1 VNSIEYTIL
10 VADDEE
16 KIRKVLKINLKN
28 EYRVILAQNG
38 SEAIKYLKN
47 ETVHLV
53 LTDLRMPEH
62 DGLDILHYV
71 QKHHKHIPVIIVT
84 AYGSVENAVQAMKM
98 GAYDYILKPIKIAKL
113 QPLIEK
119 ALQYARVLSEN
130 VHLKE
135 RLKKYE
141 GFRKI
146 ITANPKM
153 QALLE
158 TLKQVATTPAT
169 ILIEG
174 ESGTGKQLVAASA
187 HYMSPQADNPFIEI
201 NCGAIPAN
209 LLESELFGHEK
220 GAFTGAIHTKKG
232 KFELAQNGTIFL
244 DEIGELQFELQVKL
258 LHVLENQ
265 KFTRVGGTQFIN
277 TNARIIAATNR
288 KLSKEVEKKGFRS
301 DLYYRLKVVYLQVP
315 PLREHK
321 EDIPLL
327 VQSFTEKHKRLNRNG
342 HETIKITN
350 EALDILRSY
359 NWPGNIRELEN
370 IIQQSIIF
378 AKEGII
384 NADILPQDIRKNTA
398 KQPRTKEELQVEKN
412 RCTKNIIRDL
422 EYSFLKRIL
431 SKTRGNITQAAE
443 LSGYDRRQIQNLT
456 KKHGINTE
464 NFKEREIELRT
475 D

>member
-1 VNSIEYTIL
+1 MNSIKYTIL
-10 VADDEE
+10 IADDEE
-16 KIRKVLKINLKN
+16 KSRKVLKINLMN
-28 EYRVILAQNG
+28 EFRVILAQNG

-47 ETVHLV
+47 ESVHLV
-53 LTDLRMPEH
+53 LTDLRMPEKG
-62 DGLDILHYV
+62 GLDILHYV
-71 QKHHKHIPVIIVT
+71 QKYHKHIPVIIVT
-84 AYGSVENAVQAMKM
+84 AYGSIENAVQAMKI
-98 GAYDYILKPIKIAKL
+98 GAYDYILKPIKISKL
-113 QPLIEK
+113 KPLIEK
-119 ALQYARVLSEN
+119 ALQYARLLNEN
-130 VHLKE
+130 IQLKE

-141 GFRKI
+141 GFREI
-146 ITANPKM
+146 ITVNPKM

-158 TLKQVATTPAT
+158 TLKQVASTPAT

-174 ESGTGKQLVAASA
+174 ESGTGKQLVAATA

-201 NCGAIPAN
+201 NCGAIPVN

-220 GAFTGAIHTKKG
+220 GSFTGAINTKKG

-258 LHVLENQ
+258 LHVLDNQ
-265 KFTRVGGTQFIN
+265 KFTRVGGTQFFN

-288 KLSKEVEKKGFRS
+288 NLNKEIENKRFRS
-301 DLYYRLKVVYLQVP
+301 DLYYRLKVVYLHVP

-327 VQSFTEKHKRLNRNG
+327 VQSFTEKHNRLNKYG
-342 HETIKITN
+342 HKTIKLTD
-350 EALDILRSY
+350 EALDNLRSY

-384 NADILPQDIRKNTA
+384 SADMLPQEIRKNTV
-398 KQPRTKEELQVEKN
+398 KQSLTKEELQDEKN
-412 RCTKNIIRDL
+412 RHTKNIIRDI
-422 EYSFLKRIL
+422 EYSFLKRIF
-431 SKTRGNITQAAE
+431 SKTKGNITQAAE
-443 LSGYDRRQIQNLT
+443 LSGYNRRQIQNLT

-464 NFKEREIELRT
+464 NFK
-475 D
+475 